1 MNLKSKELALSIL
14 LAFVVTAPV
23 QATDSPFS
31 KLSEQ
36 QQLSEDMLR
45 EIVGFET
52 TSERPDETRKSLE
65 AMIARLKD
73 AGFPSEDIELVNP
86 GDGQYGLVVRYRGLG
101 NEKPLLLLAHM
112 DVVTATPDAWAFP
125 PFSLGKKDGYYV
137 GRGTSDNKAGVV
149 QILSNF
155 IRLKEE
161 GWVPGRDLIAAI
173 SGDEETDG
181 AVAKWLA
188 NEGRALIDAQYAINS
203 DAGGGE
209 YDESGQHK
217 AFWIQTSE
225 KLYQTYVLTASNE
238 GGHSSLPRPEN
249 AIQDLALAITRLAE
263 YEFPVIISDSTRMRL
278 ERSAANYPDELSR
291 DMLALVEEAS
301 DIEAARRLSAADP
314 YFNATLRTTC
324 TPTML
329 NGGHAENA
337 LPRDA
342 SVTVNCRIMPGTPAI
357 EIERKIASLIDGLEI
372 EITIIYEGIPSDP
385 SNMPAAFLEGN
396 EAMVEARWG
405 EIPVIPNM
413 SPGATDGLFYR
424 NAGIPVY
431 GVGAAFSK
439 PDDMRAHGLD
449 ERLGIFE
456 FHESVD
462 YWYEMLKT
470 FAD

>member
-1 MNLKSKELALSIL
+1 MKTKFNLSVLSIL
-14 LAFVVTAPV
+14 MAFVLAAPV
-23 QATDSPFS
+23 LAMDSPFS
-31 KLSEQ
+31 ELSGQ

-45 EIVGFET
+45 EIVDFET
-52 TSERPDETRKSLE
+52 TAEHPDETRRALE

-73 AGFPSEDIELVNP
+73 AGFTSEDIELVNP
-86 GDGQYGLVVRYRGLG
+86 GTGQYGLVVRYRGLG
-101 NEKPLLLLAHM
+101 NKRPLLLLAHM
-112 DVVTATPDAWAFP
+112 DVVTATAGAWAFP

-149 QILSNF
+149 QIFSNF
-155 IRLKEE
+155 IRLKQE

-188 NEGRALIDAQYAINS
+188 NEGRALIDAEYAINT

-209 YDESGQHK
+209 YDESGQHQ

-225 KLYQTYVLTASNE
+225 KLYQTYVLTAANE
-238 GGHSSLPRPEN
+238 GGHSSLPRPKN

-263 YEFPVIISDSTRMRL
+263 YEFPVVISDSTRMRL
-278 ERSAANYPDELSR
+278 ERSAANYPEAVSR
-291 DMLALVEEAS
+291 DMLALVENPANE
-301 DIEAARRLSAADP
+301 EAARRLSAVNP

-342 SVTVNCRIMPGTPAI
+342 SVTVNCRIMPGTPAVEVEQTIVSLVDGLNI
-357 EIERKIASLIDGLEI
+357 EIS
-372 EITIIYEGIPSDP
+372 IIYEGIPSEP
-385 SNMPAAFLEGN
+385 SIIPAAFLEGN

-405 EIPVIPNM
+405 DIPVIPNM
-413 SPGATDGLFYR
+413 STGATDGLFYR
-424 NAGIPVY
+424 NVGIPVY
-431 GVGAAFSK
+431 GVGAAFFK
-439 PDDMRAHGLD
+439 PDDIRAHGLD
-449 ERLGIFE
+449 ERLGILE

-470 FAD
+470 FAN

>member
-1 MNLKSKELALSIL
+1 
-14 LAFVVTAPV
+14 
-23 QATDSPFS
+23 
-31 KLSEQ
+31 
-36 QQLSEDMLR
+36 
-45 EIVGFET
+45 
-52 TSERPDETRKSLE
+52 
-65 AMIARLKD
+65 
-73 AGFPSEDIELVNP
+73 
-86 GDGQYGLVVRYRGLG
+86 
-101 NEKPLLLLAHM
+101 
-112 DVVTATPDAWAFP
+112 
-125 PFSLGKKDGYYV
+125 
-137 GRGTSDNKAGVV
+137 
-149 QILSNF
+149 
-155 IRLKEE
+155 
-161 GWVPGRDLIAAI
+161 
-173 SGDEETDG
+173 
-181 AVAKWLA
+181 
-188 NEGRALIDAQYAINS
+188 
-203 DAGGGE
+203 
-209 YDESGQHK
+209 
-217 AFWIQTSE
+217 
-225 KLYQTYVLTASNE
+225 
-238 GGHSSLPRPEN
+238 
-249 AIQDLALAITRLAE
+249 
-263 YEFPVIISDSTRMRL
+263 MRL

-291 DMLALVEEAS
+291 DMLALVEDAS

-342 SVTVNCRIMPGTPAI
+342 GVTVNCRIMPGTPAI